1 MVNIQHVKEEYPLK
15 QGLKLCQRNYVLLK
29 NWYVKE
35 EYPLKQGLKLIGLSV
50 TLNSLWSVKEEYPL
64 KQGLK
69 QYFLYFIFF
78 F

>member
-50 TLNSLWSVKEEYPL
+50 TLNSL
-64 KQGLK
+64 
-69 QYFLYFIFF
+69 
-78 F
+78 